1 MKQKKRPA
9 SQTEAMKLRWK
20 KRIVFEKGYT
30 EMCAEWMAERLEALT
45 DHLQYGHAAIAYQ
58 KQNGDFRL
66 VKATLIYYE
75 AEFHKKYEPTKIEGA
90 VVYWNVD
97 ELPGGELHGVETDRI
112 GLHHRLHGFSPMNY
126 FYFEKSSEDIFGNPG

>member
-58 KQNGDFRL
+58 KQNGDFR
-66 VKATLIYYE
+66 YD
-75 AEFHKKYEPTKIEGA
+75 PTKIEGA

-97 ELPGGELHGVETDRI
+97 EQRWTTFQVENFMEWRPI
-112 GLHHRLHGFSPMNY
+112 V
-126 FYFEKSSEDIFGNPG
+126 